1 MKKADFII
9 CSLAVH
15 AVLLIIAVLLP
26 APFASE
32 AGYTPTDLAYV
43 ELNPPSEYQP
53 EENAGQH
60 TGPAGDSLG
69 QINTG
74 GGVPYYQSMFMP
86 KAGGRL
92 KLDGRLGALAA
103 GRMARLGTAGQN
115 GQAQPPA
122 RPDEPEPAPAPNS
135 SATTAAA
142 KVSDLQVPAE
152 GHPPAN
158 MMRFGASGSVAAS
171 PGREMTG
178 VVTGRKS
185 INFRYQK
192 GWPAPPMVGL
202 DVDMPGGSW
211 RVTPD
216 EDWILV
222 SGGTGSGRGRAEVG
236 VMAAKLGLGYYEGR
250 LKVQSGQSG
259 RELAVVPVS
268 VMVLP
273 KDPGTPELPH
283 FSWDGYMDGECKV
296 CHMPEAVM
304 PSRDYMKSP
313 EFCKLCHVK
322 DGMAGRK
329 VPGPGG
335 HPIMVKA
342 GGGRTRK
349 PTRGTVDSGPYSD
362 RMAAHLQDGRV
373 VCVTCHNVM
382 NKPGDYGRTWE
393 LASSDDRKTYN
404 LARGGWAGMGRLVPR
419 VYVTKGVTPAPEK
432 LSGTAGFIIDPD
444 RYTYDELEGEITFDR
459 PRPAMDTV
467 YVTLVNP
474 YLRQTTE
481 NNAQCYDCHTQNTHV
496 SLNCLD
502 CHTAHGTNNIK
513 AVRGRI
519 RMPGTKPRQVIFKS
533 YTGLGSFADGTG
545 ALDGV
550 CEVCH
555 TNTKYYKSSGGHR
568 VHKNGSDYSG
578 RNCTKCHRHENGF
591 GI

>member
-1 MKKADFII
+1 MNKADFII

-43 ELNPPSEYQP
+43 ELAPPSEYQP
-53 EENAGQH
+53 GENAGGH
-60 TGPAGDSLG
+60 AGHAGDSPG
-69 QINTG
+69 QFNSG
-74 GGVPYYQSMFMP
+74 GGVPDYQSMFMP

-92 KLDGRLGALAA
+92 RLGGRLGELAK
-103 GRMARLGTAGQN
+103 GKTGSPGLVGPN
-115 GQAQPPA
+115 GQAQPSA
-122 RPDEPEPAPAPNS
+122 RPDAPEPATRPSGA
-135 SATTAAA
+135 TAAA
-142 KVSDLQVPAE
+142 KMSAPQGLAA
-152 GHPPAN
+152 GAYGAN
-158 MMRFGASGSVAAS
+158 TVRFGASDSVAAA
-171 PGREMTG
+171 PGRDMTG

-202 DVDMPGGSW
+202 DVDMPGGGW

-250 LKVQSGQSG
+250 LKVQSVQSG
-259 RELAVVPVS
+259 REMASVPVS

-296 CHMPEAVM
+296 CHLPEAVM
-304 PSRDYMKSP
+304 PSREYMKST

-335 HPIMVKA
+335 HPVMVKA

-362 RMAAHLQDGRV
+362 RMATHLLDGRV

-393 LASSDDRKTYN
+393 LASSDDSTTYS

-432 LSGTAGFIIDPD
+432 LSGAAGFIIDPE
-444 RYTYDELEGEITFDR
+444 RYTYDELEGEITFNR
-459 PRPAMDTV
+459 PRHVTDIV

-481 NNAQCYDCHTQNTHV
+481 NNAQCYDCHTQNSHV

-502 CHTAHGTNNIK
+502 CHAAHGTTNIK

-519 RMPGTKPRQVIFKS
+519 RMPGTRPRQVVFRS
-533 YTGLGSFADGTG
+533 YTGAGSFADGTG
-545 ALDGV
+545 AVDGV

-555 TNTKYYKSSGGHR
+555 TSTKYYKSSGGYR
-568 VHKNGSDYSG
+568 VHKNGTDYSG
-578 RNCTKCHRHENGF
+578 RDCTKCHRHENGF